1 MKIKA
6 TVAYNGFRYCG
17 WQVQDNAV
25 SIQEIIEK
33 TLGKITKTS
42 RVEIFASGR
51 TDAGVHALGQVF
63 HFDTDITMNENNWE
77 QAMNSLLPEDMRI
90 QKIEFVADDFH
101 ARYSVKGKRYRYLL
115 NQGKADPFH
124 YQTIYQYGRILNIEQ
139 MKEAAK
145 VFIGEHD
152 FSTFSAT
159 KKEIVPNQVK
169 NIHEIIFSE
178 TDGILA
184 IEFVGTGFL
193 RYMVRMLMGTLI
205 QVGEGKLTK
214 EEVKHMLEAKNREVR
229 TVTAPACG
237 LTLVEVEYK

>member
-1 MKIKA
+1 MRIKV
-6 TVAYNGFRYCG
+6 TVAYNGVNYCG
-17 WQVQDNAV
+17 WQVQNNDV

-33 TLGKITKTS
+33 SLGKITKTP

-63 HFDTDITMNENNWE
+63 HFDTDINMNENNWE
-77 QAMNSLLPEDMRI
+77 QAMNSLLPEDIRI

-101 ARYSVKGKRYRYLL
+101 ARYSVKGKRYRYLV

-124 YQTIYQYGRILNIEQ
+124 YQTVYQYGRALDIEQ
-139 MKEAAK
+139 MKEVAE

-169 NIHEIIFSE
+169 EIHEIIFHE
-178 TDGILA
+178 KEGILS

-193 RYMVRMLMGTLI
+193 RYMVRMLVGTVL

-214 EEVKHMLEAKNREVR
+214 EEVKIMLEAKDREVR

-237 LTLVEVEYK
+237 LYLVEVEYK